1 MTTWS
6 HSPDE
11 VSATWSHSPDEVSVT
26 WSQSSGE
33 AAASWY
39 SLESV
44 ALGFI
49 FWEGF
54 DDINWED
61 LTTSSLYPENWE
73 DLG

>member
-11 VSATWSHSPDEVSVT
+11 VSATWSHSPDEV
-26 WSQSSGE
+26 
-33 AAASWY
+33 AASWY

-49 FWEGF
+49 FWDGF

-61 LTTSSLYPENWE
+61 LSTSSLYPENWE

>member
-33 AAASWY
+33 VAASWY

-61 LTTSSLYPENWE
+61 LTISSLYPENWE

>member
-33 AAASWY
+33 GAASWY

>member
-11 VSATWSHSPDEVSVT
+11 VSATWSQLSEELAAT

-33 AAASWY
+33 VAASWY
-39 SLESV
+39 ALESV
-44 ALGFI
+44 SFGFI